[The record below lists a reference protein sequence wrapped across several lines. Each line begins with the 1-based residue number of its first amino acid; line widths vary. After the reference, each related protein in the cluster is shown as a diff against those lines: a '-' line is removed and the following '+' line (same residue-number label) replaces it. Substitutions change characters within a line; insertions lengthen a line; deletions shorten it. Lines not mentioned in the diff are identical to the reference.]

1 MTLSG
6 SESPPGHCPGP
17 PVVGAALH
25 WLHSLR
31 LPLLF
36 TIIFHHS
43 DWAGYNPARYM
54 YILFINFSF
63 KNLNLVQTGI
73 PLNVISKAPVERSC
87 PSMALL
93 MKNSIMHA

>member
-1 MTLSG
+1 MLYTLKMTLSG

-17 PVVGAALH
+17 PVIGAALH

-43 DWAGYNPARYM
+43 DWAGYNPAWFHSLLPVC
-54 YILFINFSF
+54 IAEG
-63 KNLNLVQTGI
+63 V
-73 PLNVISKAPVERSC
+73 VIISNPF
-87 PSMALL
+87 L
-93 MKNSIMHA
+93 